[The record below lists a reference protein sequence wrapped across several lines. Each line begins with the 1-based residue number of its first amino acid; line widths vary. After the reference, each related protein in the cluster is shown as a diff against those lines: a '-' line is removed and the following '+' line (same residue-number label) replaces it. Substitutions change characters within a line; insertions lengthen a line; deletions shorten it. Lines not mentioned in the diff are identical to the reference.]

1 MRPFKRIA
9 LLSALAA
16 VIVAGVRY
24 GSTVSRLAEVDR
36 EMADRQ
42 PRLEGLA
49 PVISQIEIFRMKKA
63 TQEMKRALVASLRAN
78 AFPERLLDRLWDT
91 SPATLSLERIVVD
104 DRGVGRVII
113 ETPEGSRSARRG
125 ARIEIS
131 GRADEAGSVAGWGQR
146 LEELGL
152 LERFEVA
159 SDRASDGDGAD
170 AVEFTLTGR
179 LVPSRSE
186 RSGDDTDVREA
197 GRKPRS

>member
-1 MRPFKRIA
+1 MRQFKRIA

-24 GSTVSRLAEVDR
+24 GLTVSRLAEVDR

-42 PRLEGLA
+42 PRLERLA

-113 ETPEGSRSARRG
+113 ETPEGSRSARSG

-146 LEELGL
+146 LEELGV

-179 LVPSRSE
+179 LVSSRSE
-186 RSGDDTDVREA
+186 HSGDDTDVREA

>member
-1 MRPFKRIA
+1 MRQFKRIA

-24 GSTVSRLAEVDR
+24 GWTVSRLAEVDR

-42 PRLEGLA
+42 PRLERLA
-49 PVISQIEIFRMKKA
+49 PVISQIEIFGKKKA
-63 TQEMKRALVASLRAN
+63 TREMKRALVASLRAN
-78 AFPERLLDRLWDT
+78 AFPERLLDRLRDT
-91 SPATLSLERIVVD
+91 SPANLSLDRIVVD
-104 DRGVGRVII
+104 GRGGGRVII
-113 ETPEGSRSARRG
+113 ETPEGRRIARRG
-125 ARIEIS
+125 ARIEIA

-152 LERFEVA
+152 LEWFEVA

-170 AVEFTLTGR
+170 AVEFTLTGL

-186 RSGDDTDVREA
+186 HSGDDPDVGEA
-197 GRKPRS
+197 DGEPRS

>member
-1 MRPFKRIA
+1 MAKFKRIV

-24 GSTVSRLAEVDR
+24 GLTVSRLAEVDR

-42 PRLEGLA
+42 PRLERLA
-49 PVISQIEIFRMKKA
+49 PVIAQIEIFGKKKA
-63 TQEMKRALVASLRAN
+63 TCETKRALVASLRAN
-78 AFPERLLDRLWDT
+78 AFPERLLARLRDT
-91 SPATLSLERIVVD
+91 PPGTLSLDRIVVD
-104 DRGVGRVII
+104 GRGLDRVTI
-113 ETPEGSRSARRG
+113 ETPEGRWIARRG
-125 ARIEIS
+125 ARIEIA
-131 GRADEAGSVAGWGQR
+131 GRAHQAGSVAGWGQR

-186 RSGDDTDVREA
+186 HSGDDPDVGQA
-197 GRKPRS
+197 DGKPRS